1 MALLRYFG
9 YLPYVGEKSIQH
21 NLSQEELYTIITEA
35 LQETEY
41 KYALDTAL
49 ANPYACNAI
58 ARDVTMQ
65 KHLEH
70 LIDIAEN
77 SVTDAA
83 KAAAIN
89 PTTSFAKSAVSQN
102 LHYLSQLWHLIN
114 TQQVET

>member
-1 MALLRYFG
+1 MALLRYLG
-9 YLPYVGEKSIQH
+9 YLPYVGEKPIQH

-35 LQETEY
+35 LQEKEY

-49 ANPYACNAI
+49 ANPYACSAI
-58 ARDVTMQ
+58 ARDATMQ